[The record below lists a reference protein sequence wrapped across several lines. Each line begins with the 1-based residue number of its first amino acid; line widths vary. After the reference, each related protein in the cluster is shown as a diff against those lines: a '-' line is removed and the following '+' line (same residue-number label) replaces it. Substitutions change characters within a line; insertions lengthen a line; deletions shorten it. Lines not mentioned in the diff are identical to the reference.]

1 MNEARAGT
9 HLDAAKP
16 RPPKNASGSRDTDSK
31 ADPGALRATLL
42 AMPGK
47 NVPEGR
53 RAAEV
58 ESREKTVER
67 WSPTFLAAGTG
78 FMKDNFS
85 IDQGGRGSDGYWMIQ
100 AITFLMHFTSIIIT

>member
-1 MNEARAGT
+1 M
-9 HLDAAKP
+9 
-16 RPPKNASGSRDTDSK
+16 
-31 ADPGALRATLL
+31 
-42 AMPGK
+42 
-47 NVPEGR
+47 
-53 RAAEV
+53 

-85 IDQGGRGSDGYWMIQ
+85 IDQGGRGSDGFWMIQ

>member
-42 AMPGK
+42 ATPGK

-53 RAAEV
+53 RAAEKQPT
-58 ESREKTVER
+58 ETACSRLGPEQ
-67 WSPTFLAAGTG
+67 AC
-78 FMKDNFS
+78 
-85 IDQGGRGSDGYWMIQ
+85 GSDKHAMPRG
-100 AITFLMHFTSIIIT
+100 